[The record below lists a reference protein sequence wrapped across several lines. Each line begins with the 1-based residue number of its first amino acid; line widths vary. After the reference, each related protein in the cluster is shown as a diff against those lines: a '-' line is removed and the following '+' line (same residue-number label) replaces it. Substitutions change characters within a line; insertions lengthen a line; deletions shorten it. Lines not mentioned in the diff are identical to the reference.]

1 MLSYAEA
8 SGFLVVCTRNRAAQ
22 LEQCLEHIARLRPT
36 CSWELVVVLDNAS
49 SDRTCAGRA
58 RFATEVIFPVTI
70 IFEGKPSLGR
80 ARNTGWSAARG
91 DIVAMT
97 DDDCYVLPDYIDRV
111 REIFDDPKIG
121 FAGGRVDL
129 FDPTDYP
136 ISIVTS
142 DEPAL
147 KPPRSFIQPGWIIGA
162 NMIFRREVLE
172 AIEGFDPDL
181 GPGTPFCA
189 DDPDGQARASFA
201 GWWGLYT
208 PDVVVAHH
216 HRRKAKD
223 ADALTRTYLI
233 GGGAYMAKFLLNSET
248 RSTYLRIGLREWY
261 WTFRRDFLRKGHGL
275 SYLWWEAY
283 GAVAYLAYRIRK
295 RTFSD
300 RSA

>member
-1 MLSYAEA
+1 MRNAT
-8 SGFLVVCTRNRAAQ
+8 LVAKPLVTPSSTHAATGHP
-22 LEQCLEHIARLRPT
+22 CCR
-36 CSWELVVVLDNAS
+36 S
-49 SDRTCAGRA
+49 SDIR
-58 RFATEVIFPVTI
+58 PV
-70 IFEGKPSLGR
+70 
-80 ARNTGWSAARG
+80 
-91 DIVAMT
+91 
-97 DDDCYVLPDYIDRV
+97 
-111 REIFDDPKIG
+111 
-121 FAGGRVDL
+121 
-129 FDPTDYP
+129 
-136 ISIVTS
+136 
-142 DEPAL
+142 AL
-147 KPPRSFIQPGWIIGA
+147 Y
-162 NMIFRREVLE
+162 
-172 AIEGFDPDL
+172 
-181 GPGTPFCA
+181 
-189 DDPDGQARASFA
+189 DGQARASFA